1 MIGHGL
7 QQRLHQQD
15 IDHRAFVHHEQVAL
29 ERVVLVAAEAEGLG
43 IDLQQPVNG
52 LGLHAGGLRH
62 ALGGPA
68 RGRAQPECHGLGL
81 QDPQNGLDDGGLAHT
96 RTAGDH
102 RRLRAQREAHGF
114 GLTVGQGQAGAGL
127 GPGQRLGRVDFRPGQ
142 GSAGHTAQVSSD
154 RPFGMIEPAQ
164 KDAPGAGHA
173 VGGHGLRGQF
183 HLQRRGDEIFRHVEQ
198 LHRKRVQLRSGQSA
212 MAIAHGLGQR
222 ERDPGAHPD
231 HRGLLDAESFRDQI
245 GGTEADAPDVAGQPV
260 GVLAHDLHGIGAV
273 GLEDAHRAG
282 RANVVLV
289 QEHHDL
295 ADPLLVRPGRGDPV
309 GPLRTDPLDLAQTRR
324 TGLDDVEDV
333 RAEQA
338 DHTRGIDRADAPDHA
353 GAEIFFDAFHR
364 RGGGGFQETHAE
376 LQPVRPVVGPF
387 A

>member
-1 MIGHGL
+1 
-7 QQRLHQQD
+7 
-15 IDHRAFVHHEQVAL
+15 
-29 ERVVLVAAEAEGLG
+29 
-43 IDLQQPVNG
+43 
-52 LGLHAGGLRH
+52 
-62 ALGGPA
+62 
-68 RGRAQPECHGLGL
+68 
-81 QDPQNGLDDGGLAHT
+81 
-96 RTAGDH
+96 
-102 RRLRAQREAHGF
+102 
-114 GLTVGQGQAGAGL
+114 
-127 GPGQRLGRVDFRPGQ
+127 
-142 GSAGHTAQVSSD
+142 
-154 RPFGMIEPAQ
+154 
-164 KDAPGAGHA
+164 
-173 VGGHGLRGQF
+173 
-183 HLQRRGDEIFRHVEQ
+183 
-198 LHRKRVQLRSGQSA
+198 

-245 GGTEADAPDVAGQPV
+245 GGTEADASDVAGQPV
-260 GVLAHDLHGIGAV
+260 GVLAQDLHGIGAV
-273 GLEDAHRAG
+273 GLEDTHRAG
-282 RANVVLV
+282 RADAVLV

-338 DHTRGIDRADAPDHA
+338 DHPRGIDRADAPDQA